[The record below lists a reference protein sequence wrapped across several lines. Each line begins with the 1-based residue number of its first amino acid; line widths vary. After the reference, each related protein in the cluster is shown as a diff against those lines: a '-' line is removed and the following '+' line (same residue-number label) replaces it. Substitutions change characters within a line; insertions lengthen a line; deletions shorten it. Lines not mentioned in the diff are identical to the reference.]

1 MTKHHTRL
9 KEGGTSTRPPTV
21 KLSINS
27 GLAFGFGIRHAE
39 PELTDACTVAP
50 LSYCRMQGFVR
61 LVDNLL
67 VSHLIIIS
75 EDSLHCSTFDIAG
88 RSAGSSVIW
97 QIADNYFGAVRR
109 CWTVCRQW
117 RNKSMRGPGLKKT
130 VC

>member
-50 LSYCRMQGFVR
+50 LSYCRMRGFVR

-75 EDSLHCSTFDIAG
+75 EDSLHCSTFHHC
-88 RSAGSSVIW
+88 GSIRRLVRHLANSRQLFWCRPPLLDSV
-97 QIADNYFGAVRR
+97 Q
-109 CWTVCRQW
+109 TVAKQVYE
-117 RNKSMRGPGLKKT
+117 GPWF
-130 VC
+130 